1 MQSSIVDTT
10 TKSEFICALVLFFV
24 VVHMSKFYYNVTL
37 LGCIGIYRFLLKR
50 KKKSFSVRKK
60 VSISHRK
67 HSTIVSETAAG
78 NLINWLCV
86 ECGLK
91 RMNLN
96 FYDIKY
102 RWATLKTSIPTKTVL
117 PRTSSMIHCRLDLN
131 NCLPHYTTTKNVAI
145 KVETDATCVI
155 CRVFSNWWKGKSM
168 NPDVV
173 SRWRTGENGSNL
185 ADFFF
190 QFNKSVIDWR
200 PSSIYDITMFV
211 RRNKWIQF
219 IPYHFLST
227 SGFPFGRVKIICM
240 TWQRYE

>member
-1 MQSSIVDTT
+1 MSHSWDVLG
-10 TKSEFICALVLFFV
+10 FIA
-24 VVHMSKFYYNVTL
+24 FYSNA
-37 LGCIGIYRFLLKR
+37 
-50 KKKSFSVRKK
+50 KKSFSVRKK

-67 HSTIVSETAAG
+67 HSTIVSETTAG

-117 PRTSSMIHCRLDLN
+117 PRTFSMIHCRLDFN
-131 NCLPHYTTTKNVAI
+131 NCLPHYTTTKNIVI

-155 CRVFSNWWKGKSM
+155 CRVFSYWWKGKSM

-173 SRWRTGENGSNL
+173 SRWRRGENGSNF
-185 ADFFF
+185 ADFFSNLINLLLIEDHR
-190 QFNKSVIDWR
+190 Q
-200 PSSIYDITMFV
+200 YMTL
-211 RRNKWIQF
+211 QC
-219 IPYHFLST
+219 LSDGT
-227 SGFPFGRVKIICM
+227 NEYNLFRIIFPPPPVSHS
-240 TWQRYE
+240 EE